1 LGEAYTKEDHSMET
15 YRGVVYPWQ
24 CDHQGHLNSMHY
36 VGMFDAAFWHQIS
49 ALGFTRAY
57 LEERN
62 RGFVDVTDTLN
73 YKAEVKVG
81 GLIVIDSS
89 LVCIGGKSITIRFS
103 MRDAETGEMAATS
116 EKVTVYFDLEA
127 RRSVSLPDDMRAA
140 MAAHLV
146 GA

>member
-1 LGEAYTKEDHSMET
+1 MET

-49 ALGFTRAY
+49 AMGFTRAY
-57 LEERN
+57 LDERN
-62 RGFVDVTDTLN
+62 RGFADVKDTLN

-81 GLIVIDSS
+81 GLVVIDSS
-89 LVCIGGKSITIRFS
+89 LLRIGGKSLTAIHT
-103 MRDAETGEMAATS
+103 MRDAETGELAATS

-127 RRSVSLPDDMRAA
+127 RRSVSLPADLREA

-146 GA
+146 GE